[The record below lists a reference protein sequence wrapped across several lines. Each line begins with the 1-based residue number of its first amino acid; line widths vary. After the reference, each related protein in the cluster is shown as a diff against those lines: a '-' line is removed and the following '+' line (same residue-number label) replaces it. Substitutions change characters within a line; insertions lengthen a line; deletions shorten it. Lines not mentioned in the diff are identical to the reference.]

1 MSGMGLNINHVSRSF
16 GAVKAVQDVWLTAPA
31 GSVTGV
37 IGPNGAG
44 KTTTMR
50 MILRIIPCESGS
62 ITWLGKPVADWP
74 LGTFGY
80 LPEERGLYPKMRVR
94 DELIFFARLHG
105 ISAKE
110 ALEQIDYWT
119 DILDMSAILNMKVE
133 ELSKGNGQKVQF
145 LAAVIHRPA
154 LVILDEP
161 FSGLDPVNTRLFMQ
175 AVKQLSALGSTI
187 LFSSHQMDYVEEL
200 CDRVC
205 LIAQGRTLVHG
216 PIDEVRKASG
226 KQILT
231 VRLKEFAPSERSVV
245 DLSAEHPLQH
255 EMGVKLQ
262 TAAPGSWRYELAP
275 EVDTNAL
282 LQKLQQAGHVQ
293 HFSVDYPSIE
303 DVYLATVAT
312 KNAPTTANGV
322 VKEGDSA

>member
-1 MSGMGLNINHVSRSF
+1 MSGMELNISHVKRSF
-16 GAVKAVQDVWLTAPA
+16 GAVKAVQDVWLTAPE
-31 GSVTGV
+31 GSVMGV

-50 MILRIIPCESGS
+50 MILRIIPPESGD
-62 ITWLGKPVADWP
+62 ITWLGKPVDAWP

-94 DELIFFARLHG
+94 DELCFFAQLHG
-105 ISAKE
+105 LSTKE
-110 ALEQIDYWT
+110 ALEQINHWT
-119 DILDMSAILNMKVE
+119 DILDMSAALNAKVE
-133 ELSKGNGQKVQF
+133 ELSKGNAQKVQF

-161 FSGLDPVNTRLFMQ
+161 FSGLDPVNTRLFMA
-175 AVKQLSALGSTI
+175 AVKHLSELGSTI

-216 PIDEVRKASG
+216 PIDEVRQASG
-226 KQILT
+226 KRMLM
-231 VRLKEFAPSERSVV
+231 VRLKEYAAANSSIT
-245 DLSAEHPLQH
+245 HPLQH
-255 EMGVKLQ
+255 EAGVELIS
-262 TAAPGSWRYELAP
+262 ASADSWRYELAP
-275 EVDTNAL
+275 GTDTNAL
-282 LQKLQQAGHVQ
+282 LRSLQQMGHIQ

-303 DVYLATVAT
+303 DVYLATVAN
-312 KNAPTTANGV
+312 NASTSLNGIA
-322 VKEGDSA
+322 KEGA